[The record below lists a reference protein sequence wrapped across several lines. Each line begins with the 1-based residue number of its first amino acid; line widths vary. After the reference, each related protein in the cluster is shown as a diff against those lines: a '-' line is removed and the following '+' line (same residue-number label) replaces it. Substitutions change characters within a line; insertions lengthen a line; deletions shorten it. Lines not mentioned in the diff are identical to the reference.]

1 MSLYER
7 QKSRMGNIS
16 RTYNFVNSNNGGMGV
31 QDFFNRFIVNR
42 NRPIIRP
49 IRPIIKE
56 IFDLSI
62 YIILDNNIKFDLKTI
77 LSNVDSKHKIKTNSY
92 SNNSNINLIQNEI
105 KNELNESL
113 IIIDKNSNLEFFRK
127 LLIPYIIYDELN
139 ENINEEWIS
148 DKTRF
153 FYDALVVQRLGIPL
167 FLNFKIKQF
176 KELSWEKSF
185 NIFLV
190 NIYKSVYNLDN
201 KLNIIF
207 GNETDLETILT
218 VKHLFNKLNCFSL
231 YSTEFFCNNS
241 LDLIYKL
248 DGQMKNINEH
258 DLCVIVNCDTRLET
272 SMLNLHL
279 RKAVLQGSLNV
290 GYFGPSIDLTFE
302 KKHLGFEK
310 KKFFDLLK
318 WKNIFCK

>member
-92 SNNSNINLIQNEI
+92 SNNSNINVIQNEI

-113 IIIDKNSNLEFFRK
+113 IIIDKSSNLGIFK
-127 LLIPYIIYDELN
+127 TLLIPYIIYDESN
-139 ENINEEWIS
+139 ENINNYIS
-148 DKTRF
+148 N
-153 FYDALVVQRLGIPL
+153 AIESIL
-167 FLNFKIKQF
+167 F
-176 KELSWEKSF
+176 
-185 NIFLV
+185 
-190 NIYKSVYNLDN
+190 
-201 KLNIIF
+201 
-207 GNETDLETILT
+207 
-218 VKHLFNKLNCFSL
+218 
-231 YSTEFFCNNS
+231 
-241 LDLIYKL
+241 YKL
-248 DGQMKNINEH
+248 QKNI
-258 DLCVIVNCDTRLET
+258 
-272 SMLNLHL
+272 
-279 RKAVLQGSLNV
+279 K
-290 GYFGPSIDLTFE
+290 
-302 KKHLGFEK
+302 
-310 KKFFDLLK
+310 
-318 WKNIFCK
+318 

>member
-113 IIIDKNSNLEFFRK
+113 IIIDKSSNLEFFRK
-127 LLIPYIIYDELN
+127 LLIPYIIYDEVN
-139 ENINEEWIS
+139 ENINDYIS
-148 DKTRF
+148 N
-153 FYDALVVQRLGIPL
+153 AIQSIL
-167 FLNFKIKQF
+167 F
-176 KELSWEKSF
+176 
-185 NIFLV
+185 
-190 NIYKSVYNLDN
+190 
-201 KLNIIF
+201 
-207 GNETDLETILT
+207 
-218 VKHLFNKLNCFSL
+218 
-231 YSTEFFCNNS
+231 
-241 LDLIYKL
+241 YKL
-248 DGQMKNINEH
+248 QKNI
-258 DLCVIVNCDTRLET
+258 
-272 SMLNLHL
+272 
-279 RKAVLQGSLNV
+279 K
-290 GYFGPSIDLTFE
+290 
-302 KKHLGFEK
+302 
-310 KKFFDLLK
+310 
-318 WKNIFCK
+318 